1 MKPISECRLYAF
13 VDTAY
18 LCGRK
23 PETIAREL
31 CEGGADLIQLRAK
44 DVPPI
49 EIARLARVI
58 LRITQDAGVWLVV
71 NDHWSV
77 ACEVGAPLCHLGQ
90 EDFFG
95 AGHSHVSELLCS
107 VGRGTAGEAGKS
119 SQWHRPFLGLS
130 THSPDQA
137 IRAMNA
143 GAAYVAIG
151 PVYPTPTKPG
161 ARPVTLEYVRWAAQ
175 HCTVPW
181 FAIGGI
187 NLANLEDVLRAGAS
201 RVCVVSAILKSPDVR
216 GACRAFKE
224 RLLSWPNSQRKNSR

>member
-49 EIARLARVI
+49 EIARLAKVI

-151 PVYPTPTKPG
+151 PVYPTPTKAGYAGIRAVGG
-161 ARPVTLEYVRWAAQ
+161 AALHGPVVRDW
-175 HCTVPW
+175 W
-181 FAIGGI
+181 
-187 NLANLEDVLRAGAS
+187 D
-201 RVCVVSAILKSPDVR
+201 
-216 GACRAFKE
+216 
-224 RLLSWPNSQRKNSR
+224 